1 MREELEFQREDNRMK
16 IMMMKR
22 ELIEERRQW
31 YCREEMRQLCCKDAE
46 LAKLHKFFFNI
57 EANGHQDASPG
68 GGVARRQFKPT
79 PVPMTTPVN
88 ALRRRPS
95 EGLWWTGEWEAKF
108 LRMIPDV
115 VTDALTDLNPHQLV
129 INSSSLLD

>member
-1 MREELEFQREDNRMK
+1 MREELEFQREDNRIK

-31 YCREEMRQLCCKDAE
+31 SCREEEMRQLCCKDAE
-46 LAKLHKFFFNI
+46 LAKLHKFLNI

-68 GGVARRQFKPT
+68 GGVTRRQFKPT
-79 PVPMTTPVN
+79 PVPLTTSVN

-95 EGLWWTGEWEAKF
+95 GLF
-108 LRMIPDV
+108 LRLIPDV
-115 VTDALTDLNPHQLV
+115 VTLTR
-129 INSSSLLD
+129 